1 MEITTV
7 VLNKNCSNKWDI
19 IRHYSS
25 TFKSARNDRIRTV
38 SVQTTSRI
46 IAGLVYFLKKPELQ
60 KQQMLTVMKSPNREG
75 KLTKNRKMSGINRKN
90 EFFGRVWKKKS
101 GDYRQIIFYIC

>member
-1 MEITTV
+1 MRH
-7 VLNKNCSNKWDI
+7 I

-46 IAGLVYFLKKPELQ
+46 IAGLVYKETRTSE
-60 KQQMLTVMKSPNREG
+60 TVNVNSDEI
-75 KLTKNRKMSGINRKN
+75 S
-90 EFFGRVWKKKS
+90 
-101 GDYRQIIFYIC
+101 